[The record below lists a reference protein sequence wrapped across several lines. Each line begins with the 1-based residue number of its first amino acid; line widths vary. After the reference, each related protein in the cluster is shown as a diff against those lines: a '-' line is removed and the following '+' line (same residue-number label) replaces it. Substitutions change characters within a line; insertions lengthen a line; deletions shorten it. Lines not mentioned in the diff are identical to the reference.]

1 MDTSSTVEKG
11 RLSGFSASSVSLGGS
26 TVNEMDLQR
35 ALSELDNLGQ
45 VKVSSVDH
53 GDAVEFAVTFV
64 SVYGE
69 MPLISSSDTQIDIRR
84 NLNMIGVT
92 EIQTI
97 TTSADKAFIYEVQSV
112 SILDS
117 HHSFKLSLN
126 NDYTAII
133 AVQEQGPHPQ
143 VVEAELNKLEGVT
156 VMVDPMVQGSGVEGD
171 PWTILVTFIEP
182 VGNVPLLESDKAEI
196 TEDIR
201 GFSPLAGTLVL
212 GFAGEFT
219 PDLQFDCSP
228 MFVKQEALEYLPSI
242 EEVNVQKI
250 DINTGYRWDISFTKD
265 IGNLP
270 SIQAYNNRFE
280 VQRISSK
287 GGFPTPLGGR
297 FISSYGEEATMPLPF
312 DIADDVLKSALEDLT
327 SIDRVDVSKIVYDN
341 GQCNWLITFRVP
353 ESPMLFECLHLS

>member
-1 MDTSSTVEKG
+1 
-11 RLSGFSASSVSLGGS
+11 
-26 TVNEMDLQR
+26 
-35 ALSELDNLGQ
+35 
-45 VKVSSVDH
+45 
-53 GDAVEFAVTFV
+53 
-64 SVYGE
+64 
-69 MPLISSSDTQIDIRR
+69 MPLLSSSDAQIDIRR

-112 SILDS
+112 SIMDT
-117 HHSFKLSLN
+117 HQSFKLSLN
-126 NDYTAII
+126 DEYIAII
-133 AVQEQGPHPQ
+133 AVQAQGPDPQ
-143 VVEAELNKLEGVT
+143 VVETELNKLEGVT
-156 VMVDPMVQGSGVEGD
+156 VVVDSVVQGSGVDGD

-182 VGNVPLLESDKAEI
+182 VGNVPLLESDNAEI
-196 TEDIR
+196 TEEIR

-219 PDLQFDCSP
+219 PDLRFDCSP
-228 MFVKQEALEYLPSI
+228 MFVKEALESLPSI

-287 GGFPTPLGGR
+287 GGFPTPLGGK
-297 FISSYGEEATMPLPF
+297 FIISYGEEATMPLPF
-312 DIADDVLKSALEDLT
+312 DIADDVLKSTLEDLI
-327 SIDRVDVSKIVYDN
+327 SIDSVNVSKIVY
-341 GQCNWLITFRVP
+341 GQTGD
-353 ESPMLFECLHLS
+353 